1 MADLYGL
8 EASGLPPDLLARYTG
23 SQGKKKIA
31 EALLQSSMSPLQVPS
46 GNISWTQGLAKLV
59 EAYAG
64 RKSADKADEE
74 LRQIAQD
81 RKTMV
86 ADAMN
91 AYQRSRAG
99 TPEQTAPFVADAFP
113 GEDPIAGLKTI
124 TQPAVAPDKEG
135 AYRAAM
141 ASGLPEMGRIAETDF
156 KLDARKE
163 DREDQQAFKKDQL
176 KAQTEAR
183 ALDRAAQIAAQK
195 ERADADRIAR
205 DEQNK
210 RDNETR
216 RWTAQVMADVKQAAI
231 DAKNNKPTQL
241 PPAVLK
247 MQMEAADAISTAS
260 GINERLDKALGNLE
274 SGKMDLG
281 VMGRSEA
288 FLRNNLNMS
297 NEKTRNLASF
307 QADLEKLRND
317 SLRLNKGV
325 QTEGDAQRAWNELVA
340 NINDAGVVKQRLA
353 EIKGINDRAIEMR
366 KREIDV
372 IRANSGLEPL
382 DLTPFEGK
390 SKMGADG
397 APMPKSGPARVTNAA
412 EYNALKPGTRYID
425 PDGNERVK
433 K

>member
-8 EASGLPPDLLARYTG
+8 EASGLPPELVAQLAGT
-23 SQGKKKIA
+23 QGRRKIA
-31 EALLQSSMSPLQVPS
+31 ESMLQRGLAPQQVQQGTMSL
-46 GNISWTQGLAKLV
+46 TQGLAQLLN
-59 EAYAG
+59 AYAG
-64 RKSADKADEE
+64 RKGMDQADQEA
-74 LRQIAQD
+74 QSIAEK
-81 RKTMV
+81 RKSMV
-86 ADAMN
+86 SEALANYEKQRMGQAM
-91 AYQRSRAG
+91 
-99 TPEQTAPFVADAFP
+99 QTAPFQADTFP
-113 GEDPIAGLKTI
+113 GEAPIEGLKTV
-124 TQPAVAPDKEG
+124 TQQAIPADRRG
-135 AYRAAM
+135 AARSALASPFRELRNAASTDLKFDEMEEARTARTDAAKAEQARKLQEAAM
-141 ASGLPEMGRIAETDF
+141 RSEDKQAQIQAQKDIAE
-156 KLDARKE
+156 
-163 DREDQQAFKKDQL
+163 QN
-176 KAQTEAR
+176 
-183 ALDRAAQIAAQK
+183 
-195 ERADADRIAR
+195 RIAR
-205 DEQNK
+205 AEAEK
-210 RDNETR
+210 RADETR
-216 RWTAQVMADVKQAAI
+216 RFMAQLSADTKREMAAMRDS
-231 DAKNNKPTQL
+231 KPTKL

-260 GINERLDKALGNLE
+260 GINERLDKAAANIE
-274 SGKMDLG
+274 TGKMDLG
-281 VMGRSEA
+281 LIGRSEA

-397 APMPKSGPARVTNAA
+397 APMPKTGPFADPAKEARYQ
-412 EYNALKPGTRYID
+412 EWLKRQGR
-425 PDGNERVK
+425 
-433 K
+433 